1 MNGVHF
7 NADAPPPSTLAAQ
20 IVQNQTRPDIPL
32 TDGET
37 PTFAQLL
44 HEILNNPGEVQETD
58 LKTNVALVSVVAE
71 AGLAPLAR
79 DDPFA
84 QFDVLIP
91 QAKDSIAVIEKT
103 IERQPEV
110 LFTSTN
116 DNGPQLALPLL
127 VQLAALCGRP
137 RCEELPISNLIECA
151 VAALVSSSELWHYEK
166 LFKQVCQDMVDGT

>member
-7 NADAPPPSTLAAQ
+7 NADIPPPSTLAAQ
-20 IVQNQTRPDIPL
+20 IVQNQTRSDAL
-32 TDGET
+32 QTDGEK

-44 HEILNNPGEVQETD
+44 HEILNNPDEVQETD

-71 AGLAPLAR
+71 AGLAPLGR

-91 QAKDSIAVIEKT
+91 QAKDSIAVIERT
-103 IERQPEV
+103 IRRQPEL
-110 LFTSTN
+110 LFTPTN
-116 DNGPQLALPLL
+116 DDGPQLALPLL

-137 RCEELPISNLIECA
+137 KCEELPISNLIECA
-151 VAALVSSSELWHYEK
+151 VTALVSSSELWHHEK
-166 LFKQVCQDMVDGT
+166 VFKQVCQDVVDGT